1 MRYLI
6 ECMEVHCPLLGVCT
20 TFLLRVC
27 VHAVCTAT
35 CRTYVVTCNGMCR
48 RYTLPLED
56 MYAPNAPG
64 APSIAKWLSTE
75 AKAHSAYNCSAH
87 CGGKQYCGA
96 AAPYGSV
103 YGTDSIGAY

>member
-1 MRYLI
+1 M
-6 ECMEVHCPLLGVCT
+6 
-20 TFLLRVC
+20 F
-27 VHAVCTAT
+27 TAL
-35 CRTYVVTCNGMCR
+35 CHLDLVKYEGMCR

-56 MYAPNAPG
+56 MYAPNVPG